1 MKTGMTTKPE
11 TRLVEKIMN
20 LLQNKYSG
28 YYFKL
33 HGGAYQRMGFPDIIG
48 CHEGRFVGI
57 EVKLPGK
64 EDTYTKIQRKQ
75 SLRLKNA
82 GAIVFVATTVEE
94 VNEQMQEKIKTS
106 TPPTKGNRKGSL

>member
-1 MKTGMTTKPE
+1 MT
-11 TRLVEKIMN
+11 

-33 HGGAYQRMGFPDIIG
+33 HGGAYQRMGFPDVIG
-48 CHEGRFVGI
+48 CHNGWFVGI

-64 EDTYTKIQRKQ
+64 EETYTKIQRKQ

-94 VNEQMQEKIKTS
+94 VDEYMESEIKIKTS
-106 TPPTKGNRKGSL
+106 SASIRRNKKGSL